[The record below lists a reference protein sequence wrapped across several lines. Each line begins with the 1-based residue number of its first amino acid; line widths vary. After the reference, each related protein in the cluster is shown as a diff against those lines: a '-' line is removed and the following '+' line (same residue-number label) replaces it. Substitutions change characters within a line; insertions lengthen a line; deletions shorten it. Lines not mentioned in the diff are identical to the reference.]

1 MSIIDYPAIRYSPTL
16 FGMMIIALAAV
27 VMTDIDADAN
37 TNFGIEKNAE
47 AALIEIQE
55 GPLPGK
61 AVVVATNRWRP
72 DRCMWIVRKEDFAG
86 LNVHV
91 VFPFSELSDAVCH
104 ILVGES
110 DTHYCFI
117 HLTPLTSLFR
127 RSTAELKK
135 ILTNLAQA
143 TGSRDEWSFHVY
155 HFPDNGWEE
164 PFRSVIRKVL
174 GQESVVFTQ
183 LAPMDYAGGTL
194 NLVLSPEELF
204 YSVQDLIA
212 WEYEDM
218 SVMGMFNIIPI
229 EAIE

>member
-1 MSIIDYPAIRYSPTL
+1 MSITYCSAKRYSSAL
-16 FGMMIIALAAV
+16 VGMIVAAIGVIIITALE
-27 VMTDIDADAN
+27 ADA
-37 TNFGIEKNAE
+37 TTRAGFEKNGSMLIGIQKG
-47 AALIEIQE
+47 ALPE
-55 GPLPGK
+55 K
-61 AVVVATNRWRP
+61 ATVVATNRWRP
-72 DRCMWIVRKEDFAG
+72 EKCMWIVKKEDFAKS
-86 LNVHV
+86 NVNI

-194 NLVLSPEELF
+194 NLVLSPKELF
-204 YSVQDLIA
+204 YSVQDLIT
-212 WEYEDM
+212 
-218 SVMGMFNIIPI
+218 
-229 EAIE
+229 